1 MRVLFWS
8 ELFWPHIGGAEI
20 FATNLLQALQ
30 ERGYEFLVVT
40 RQDSPDLLAQD
51 CYKGI
56 QISRFPF
63 WTALVERTAFDRLL
77 AVRQQVIELKR
88 SFAPDLIH
96 IHGPGPTNVFF
107 HLNTSNAYPTRLLLT
122 LINEL
127 PSHVAEANSVKRV
140 LRSADW
146 VTGKATTILNQ
157 ARYSEPNIISR
168 SSVIPNGL
176 DTIPVL
182 PELLPFQA
190 PRLLCLGRL
199 VRQKGFDLA
208 LAAFASIIDRFPE
221 VRMSIAGD
229 GPERS
234 QLERQIAEWHL
245 EGKVELL
252 GWVAPDNV
260 PALLNTATM
269 VLMPSRW
276 EGLPSVALQT
286 AMMARPVVA
295 TSVGGLSEVI
305 VHQQTGLLVP
315 PENHA
320 ELASAIAFLLEH
332 PTVAVQMGQNACERV
347 QEVFGWQRCVDAYDA
362 LYRQLGGG
370 QV

>member
-1 MRVLFWS
+1 V
-8 ELFWPHIGGAEI
+8 P
-20 FATNLLQALQ
+20 
-30 ERGYEFLVVT
+30 
-40 RQDSPDLLAQD
+40 P
-51 CYKGI
+51 
-56 QISRFPF
+56 
-63 WTALVERTAFDRLL
+63 
-77 AVRQQVIELKR
+77 
-88 SFAPDLIH
+88 
-96 IHGPGPTNVFF
+96 
-107 HLNTSNAYPTRLLLT
+107 
-122 LINEL
+122 
-127 PSHVAEANSVKRV
+127 
-140 LRSADW
+140 
-146 VTGKATTILNQ
+146 
-157 ARYSEPNIISR
+157 EP
-168 SSVIPNGL
+168 
-176 DTIPVL
+176 
-182 PELLPFQA
+182 LPFQP

-208 LAAFASIIDRFPE
+208 LAAFASIIERFSE
-221 VRMSIAGD
+221 VRIVIAGD

-286 AMMARPVVA
+286 AMMARPIVA
-295 TSVGGLSEVI
+295 TPVGGLSEVI

-315 PENHA
+315 PEDHA

-332 PTVAVQMGQNACERV
+332 PAAAVQMGQNARERV

-370 QV
+370 RS